1 MKILS
6 EKTNETYKTVA
17 ECVAAEKA
25 YDEKVAKEKAER
37 AAAEKNRQ
45 KRKDEVEQA
54 RKDAE
59 KAISKYINL
68 SAKYDKDYGHEY
80 KNLSS
85 SLLTDTFPSSLIKLF
100 F

>member
-45 KRKDEVEQA
+45 KRKNEVEQA

-68 SAKYDKDYGHEY
+68 NAKYNKDYEHE
-80 KNLSS
+80 NFSSFVLS
-85 SLLTDTFPSSLIKLF
+85 DAFPSSLIKMLF
-100 F
+100 